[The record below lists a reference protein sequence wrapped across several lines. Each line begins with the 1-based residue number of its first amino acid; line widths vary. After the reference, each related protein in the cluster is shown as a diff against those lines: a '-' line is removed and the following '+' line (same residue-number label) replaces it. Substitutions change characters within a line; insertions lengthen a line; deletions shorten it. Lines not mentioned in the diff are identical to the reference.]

1 MNESLEILALRKQ
14 VLVARSTFYRLRILH
29 ELNAVHQSRVARVFA
44 FGSQALPYAR
54 IVSIALWV
62 FRRIRGRKA

>member
-1 MNESLEILALRKQ
+1 MSKSLEILALRKQ

-29 ELNAVHQSRVARVFA
+29 DLHALHRSRVARVFA

-54 IVSIALWV
+54 LVGIALWLYRTV
-62 FRRIRGRKA
+62 RGRKA

>member
-1 MNESLEILALRKQ
+1 MNKSLEILALRKQ

-29 ELNAVHQSRVARVFA
+29 DLGAVQQSRVARVFA

-54 IVSIALWV
+54 LVGIALWLV
-62 FRRIRGRKA
+62 RQVRGRKA